1 MKFLRKK
8 STLVALAIL
17 ILIGISP
24 ALLSFSILQNPSTI
38 NPRMRLLPPSRQHPF
53 GTDQFGRD
61 LLARV
66 LVGSKISFLVGFS
79 VTALALTAGTPL
91 GLLAGYFRTLNMP
104 IMRLVDAMM
113 AFPSI
118 LLALS
123 LAAILGKPSVLNI
136 IIAIG
141 VVYTP
146 RIARLVYSVTI
157 VLREITFVEAA
168 KAVGAGTMRI
178 LYRHILINLI
188 SPVLVYSTFVFAF
201 AILEAAALDFLGVGV
216 PPEIPSWGGMINENR
231 VYIFLSPW
239 GIIFPGLFLALT
251 VLSLNIIGDNLRDF
265 LDPRLRRLV

>member
-8 STLVALAIL
+8 STLIALTIL
-17 ILIGISP
+17 ILIGLSP
-24 ALLSFSILQNPSTI
+24 TLLSFSILQNPTTI
-38 NPRMRLLPPSRQHPF
+38 NPRMRLLPPSRQHLF

-66 LVGSKISFLVGFS
+66 LAGSKISFLVGFS
-79 VTALALTAGTPL
+79 VTILALIAGVPL
-91 GLLAGYFRTLNMP
+91 GLVAGYFRVLNTP

-123 LAAILGKPSVLNI
+123 IAAILGRPSILNVV
-136 IIAIG
+136 IAIS

-146 RIARLVYSVTI
+146 RIARLVYSTTI

-168 KAVGAGTMRI
+168 RAVGAGSARI

-188 SPVLVYSTFVFAF
+188 SPVLVYSTFIFAF
-201 AILEAAALDFLGVGV
+201 AILEAAALDFLGVGI
-216 PPEIPSWGGMINENR
+216 PPEVPSWGGMINENR
-231 VYIFLSPW
+231 VYIFLAPW
-239 GIIFPGLFLALT
+239 GIIFPGIFLAIT

-265 LDPRLRRLV
+265 LDPRLRRFV